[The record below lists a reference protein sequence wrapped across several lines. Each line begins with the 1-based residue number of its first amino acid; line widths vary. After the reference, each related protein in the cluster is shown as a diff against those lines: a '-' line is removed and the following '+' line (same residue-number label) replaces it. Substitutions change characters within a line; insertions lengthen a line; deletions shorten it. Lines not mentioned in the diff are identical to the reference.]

1 MAAVPPG
8 RGLFWLAALLAMLFA
23 LPARAQDDAAASK
36 SDDAEEEGAD
46 ETKQLLKK
54 LTITM
59 AAEVIDERTFAIR
72 DSSSARK
79 QVHLRLGNCGLVPR
93 GTLEDG
99 EYEEKVK
106 VAKDALSKFV
116 DKQMI
121 WFKAAPQELQPA
133 NETDKP
139 SIVIA
144 DVWNTEGRHLPLF
157 MKKEGHLSDAQEYEC
172 DLCKDILSVAAEEE
186 KKESY
191 KKLEEALKESE
202 KAKKEA
208 AKAAREKA
216 QQEEEETTEGLGF
229 GGWVGISL
237 LLMIVVGVM
246 TNFGRPANKK
256 TNLNKKS
263 HGFFG
268 DLFQKFKPS

>member
-1 MAAVPPG
+1 MASAPPG
-8 RGLFWLAALLAMLFA
+8 RGLLWLAAFVAML
-23 LPARAQDDAAASK
+23 LMMPACADEE
-36 SDDAEEEGAD
+36 AEEESGAD
-46 ETKQLLKK
+46 ETKSLLKK

-79 QVHLRLGNCGLVPR
+79 QVYLRLGNTGLVPR
-93 GTLEDG
+93 GSLDDG

-106 VAKDALSKFV
+106 VAKETLSKFV

-121 WFKAAPQELQPA
+121 WFKAAPEDLQPP
-133 NETDKP
+133 NETGKP

-144 DVWNTEGRHLPLF
+144 DVWNTDGRHIPLF
-157 MKKEGHLSDAQEYEC
+157 MKKEGHLDHAEEYEC

-191 KKLEEALKESE
+191 KKLEEALKESQ
-202 KAKKEA
+202 KAKQEA

-216 QQEEEETTEGLGF
+216 QQEEEETVEGLGF
-229 GGWVGISL
+229 AGWFAISII
-237 LLMIVVGVM
+237 LMIVVGAL
-246 TNFGRPANKK
+246 TNFGRPKK
-256 TNLNKKS
+256 GKNNPNRKS
-263 HGFFG
+263 GFFES
-268 DLFQKFKPS
+268 LSRKFKGS

>member
-1 MAAVPPG
+1 M
-8 RGLFWLAALLAMLFA
+8 LLSM
-23 LPARAQDDAAASK
+23 PARANDEASSAK
-36 SDDAEEEGAD
+36 SEDAEEEGAD

-93 GTLEDG
+93 GSLDDG

-106 VAKDALSKFV
+106 VAKEALSKFV

-121 WFKAAPQELQPA
+121 WFKAAPADLQPA
-133 NETDKP
+133 NETGKP

-157 MKKEGHLSDAQEYEC
+157 MKKEGHLDDAKEYEC

-216 QQEEEETTEGLGF
+216 QQEDEEEHEGLGF
-229 GGWVGISL
+229 GGWVAISI
-237 LLMIVVGVM
+237 LLMIVVGVL
-246 TNFGRPANKK
+246 TNFGRPKK
-256 TNLNKKS
+256 TKNNLNKKKV
-263 HGFFG
+263 GFWQRT
-268 DLFQKFKPS
+268 LNSLTSQKSDD